1 MRGMRSFVALMV
13 LAGALLFG
21 ASRAHAQWATCTIT
35 ATPVSFGSY
44 DVFSSSDLVTTGSIS
59 YSCRGFAWTL
69 SVSLSKGGAPNN
81 NPRRMASGRN
91 HIDYNLYLDAA
102 HTQIWGDP
110 NPNQYSRFWVWNE
123 SGTLPVYGLI
133 PAGQDVPVGSYNDF
147 VVATIN
153 F

>member
-1 MRGMRSFVALMV
+1 VPGFRLDPER
-13 LAGALLFG
+13 
-21 ASRAHAQWATCTIT
+21 
-35 ATPVSFGSY
+35 
-44 DVFSSSDLVTTGSIS
+44 VFE
-59 YSCRGFAWTL
+59 
-69 SVSLSKGGAPNN
+69 
-81 NPRRMASGRN
+81 
-91 HIDYNLYLDAA
+91 
-102 HTQIWGDP
+102 QIWGDP